1 MRTQLSEEDVQQA
14 KALAAFYTNVADTRG
29 RILWSSI
36 QDHKLHRIENSD
48 TPNMAS
54 DIDEYYV
61 ESYDNDK
68 VWVYRDK
75 NNQLKV
81 TADEQEYDVLE
92 KEGYELT
99 EYVLP

>member
-1 MRTQLSEEDVQQA
+1 
-14 KALAAFYTNVADTRG
+14 
-29 RILWSSI
+29 
-36 QDHKLHRIENSD
+36 
-48 TPNMAS
+48 MAS